1 MPQDGDYGGFE
12 PGQGGV
18 RGHHA
23 SKAVNG
29 MRAVCCGVRGRPAG
43 MSAAG
48 RTGDI
53 SHPAQLPFF
62 HVIGQLVNG
71 MHGLEYLY
79 ALVLDKNTVF
89 TLIVVNGSDLCL
101 ALSKRT

>member
-1 MPQDGDYGGFE
+1 M

-18 RGHHA
+18 TGHHA

-29 MRAVCCGVRGRPAG
+29 QRAVRCSRTTCRDVSCRSGQGHQPLG
-43 MSAAG
+43 SAA
-48 RTGDI
+48 
-53 SHPAQLPFF
+53 F

-71 MHGLEYLY
+71 MHRLEYLY
-79 ALVLDKNTVF
+79 ALVLDENAIFALV
-89 TLIVVNGSDLCL
+89 VVNGSNLCL